1 MISEYLINC
10 FRQLKSKSVDYCV
23 LRDYENLPLKFN
35 NDIDI
40 LVDQRLLDQT
50 RCDGKQ
56 GLEP

>member
-10 FRQLKSKSVDYCV
+10 FTQLKSKSVDYCV

-40 LVDQRLLDQT
+40 LVDESNFKDSSN
-50 RCDGKQ
+50 CNHSF
-56 GLEP
+56 